1 MRRHALNPDG
11 NKLCAGISEEDV
23 VSAVE
28 HSGYPLQ
35 MIAADLLR
43 PRYRVQDEWSFV
55 DEQTGDSRTIDLFA
69 EQVLTEP
76 EIRRAELSNKLVLH
90 RVSPV
95 VDLLV
100 ECKKSQFPYVFF
112 LVPKRTPWLNYPR
125 ICGLPTTTL
134 GIDMVGNGPV
144 RQLNDGTSVEL
155 RLSRLDLLSALDL
168 RSHAFVTQP
177 DCCFTFTKCIRGKAK
192 IECSGSEP
200 YQSLTL
206 PLTKAVDYFCNSHR
220 PKKNDT
226 SFWFRA
232 VFGIGLLDAPM
243 IGIELD
249 NGAEKPLLLPWVR
262 VLRHHPVRGQISAID
277 IVHKDFFQSFLRRHL
292 SPYARQ
298 LHNRVIKHADVIAEG
313 RGMIQHLSNSRGLA
327 YDRAI
332 QRQLCPSKMTAQK
345 K

>member
-1 MRRHALNPDG
+1 MVQRRMQKTVFVARGPSLGFVGEFVYRIH
-11 NKLCAGISEEDV
+11 KLAQRGIKPPRKPHGKRQ
-23 VSAVE
+23 A
-28 HSGYPLQ
+28 HGQ
-35 MIAADLLR
+35 AADH
-43 PRYRVQDEWSFV
+43 D
-55 DEQTGDSRTIDLFA
+55 
-69 EQVLTEP
+69 
-76 EIRRAELSNKLVLH
+76 
-90 RVSPV
+90 
-95 VDLLV
+95 
-100 ECKKSQFPYVFF
+100 
-112 LVPKRTPWLNYPR
+112 
-125 ICGLPTTTL
+125 
-134 GIDMVGNGPV
+134 
-144 RQLNDGTSVEL
+144 
-155 RLSRLDLLSALDL
+155 
-168 RSHAFVTQP
+168 
-177 DCCFTFTKCIRGKAK
+177 
-192 IECSGSEP
+192 
-200 YQSLTL
+200 LTL